1 MPMANSFTVSE
12 NLMARG
18 PNSPEFVKFN
28 QKAQQAQIEALKA
41 ENLEFRQTL
50 EDIMYQLRDI
60 LQKKLEMA
68 EEVSLPDIYN
78 EDFLLIKKQFFR
90 APLGKIKGHLQ
101 HHFSTNLIKFSN
113 LLFQISKD
121 LSSKEVLGGING

>member
-1 MPMANSFTVSE
+1 M
-12 NLMARG
+12 
-18 PNSPEFVKFN
+18 
-28 QKAQQAQIEALKA
+28 
-41 ENLEFRQTL
+41 EFRQTL

-68 EEVSLPDIYN
+68 EEASLPDIYN

-90 APLGKIKGHLQ
+90 APLGKVKGHLQ